1 MKQSSSSGKKNFS
14 DLSINK
20 GVELLLG
27 GRPKPQKGNYIKFAK
42 MVSLFGR
49 EIHFKFEVSLLIRK
63 ISLGEGL

>member
-1 MKQSSSSGKKNFS
+1 VKQSSSSGKKNFS

>member
-1 MKQSSSSGKKNFS
+1 VKQSSSSGKKNFS

-27 GRPKPQKGNYIKFAK
+27 DRPKPQKGNYIKFAK

-63 ISLGEGL
+63 ISLGESL